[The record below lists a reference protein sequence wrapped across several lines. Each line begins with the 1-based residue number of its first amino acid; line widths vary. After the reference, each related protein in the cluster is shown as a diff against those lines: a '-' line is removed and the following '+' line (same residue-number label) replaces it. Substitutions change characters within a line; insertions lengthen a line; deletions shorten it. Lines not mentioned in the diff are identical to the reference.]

1 METVHLLCE
10 SLKESPLKNTENII
24 AIKAHEENVK
34 KDSVEKWGK
43 IVKNITDKESEIL
56 IRKRK
61 INNALIE
68 HRKKVNTS
76 IQSYSAKLVK
86 EHIHHIQGH
95 FDNLPVQAQRIAV
108 YDGYLTL
115 VYPDDKPDVRKF
127 MSYALYQLVYLNTQA
142 NKHLPAWAK
151 IIPVLKKLKPKYEAL
166 KQYFTA
172 MSVPVGEGEGD
183 SDSDSDSDN
192 DSLSDRNEST
202 YQFFSRSSEKKAPV
216 EMGNISNWRQKLSNF
231 WPSKIPFTDGV
242 FPSVEHAFHHE
253 KFDSIASPVKFAD
266 TIKTARKQYVTVL
279 PAKKAGESSAEWF
292 KTTIKPLML
301 KIKSSSGRAAM
312 KKMKI
317 ELLIKEWD
325 KKRTGVMRILIKKR
339 FKNDEEFRD
348 IIMATGRHPLLHFEK
363 GRGSAPSFWGGYIKK
378 DTGNLVGENT
388 LGKIYMELRRKHRVK
403 KKTVA
408 KTVAEK
414 TVAKTVKK
422 TVKKTVAK
430 KSRKK
435 ATKSRKKPNKKSR
448 VKKFDK
454 EFQTRESLDDDNPL
468 SLYYISLY
476 EENGK
481 SDVAIRW
488 LTKYGMFSGK
498 KREDLEKKYEKL
510 KK

>member
-151 IIPVLKKLKPKYEAL
+151 IIPVLKKLKSKYEAL

-172 MSVPVGEGEGD
+172 MSVPVGEGEGEGEGD
-183 SDSDSDSDN
+183 SDSDSDSDR
-192 DSLSDRNEST
+192 DSDSESDSDSDSDSDRDSDSDSNNNSHSERNE
-202 YQFFSRSSEKKAPV
+202 R
-216 EMGNISNWRQKLSNF
+216 
-231 WPSKIPFTDGV
+231 
-242 FPSVEHAFHHE
+242 
-253 KFDSIASPVKFAD
+253 
-266 TIKTARKQYVTVL
+266 
-279 PAKKAGESSAEWF
+279 
-292 KTTIKPLML
+292 
-301 KIKSSSGRAAM
+301 
-312 KKMKI
+312 
-317 ELLIKEWD
+317 
-325 KKRTGVMRILIKKR
+325 
-339 FKNDEEFRD
+339 
-348 IIMATGRHPLLHFEK
+348 
-363 GRGSAPSFWGGYIKK
+363 
-378 DTGNLVGENT
+378 
-388 LGKIYMELRRKHRVK
+388 
-403 KKTVA
+403 
-408 KTVAEK
+408 
-414 TVAKTVKK
+414 
-422 TVKKTVAK
+422 
-430 KSRKK
+430 
-435 ATKSRKKPNKKSR
+435 
-448 VKKFDK
+448 
-454 EFQTRESLDDDNPL
+454 
-468 SLYYISLY
+468 
-476 EENGK
+476 
-481 SDVAIRW
+481 
-488 LTKYGMFSGK
+488 
-498 KREDLEKKYEKL
+498 
-510 KK
+510 